1 MSTAEKPIPVPTDLD
16 RPYWEGAREHK
27 LMLQRCAACGLLSAQ
42 PRIVCPRCQGEEFA
56 WREVSGRGKIH
67 SYSIVW
73 QTTAPGFGNEIPYVI
88 CHAEIAEEPTCY
100 VTANLLVD
108 QSDYGHLQAC
118 LSGKDI
124 AQLDPACQDAWLD
137 GDADVDSDDM
147 NILLGCFSG
156 PDV

>member
-67 SYSIVW
+67 SYSIVCRLRRRALAMRSL
-73 QTTAPGFGNEIPYVI
+73 TSF
-88 CHAEIAEEPTCY
+88 
-100 VTANLLVD
+100 VTQRSSKNP
-108 QSDYGHLQAC
+108 
-118 LSGKDI
+118 
-124 AQLDPACQDAWLD
+124 PAT
-137 GDADVDSDDM
+137 
-147 NILLGCFSG
+147 
-156 PDV
+156 